1 MMANQSFCDTCLHWV
16 TARECKE
23 QRWKRGNGTN
33 WGRALFKGRKG
44 GKAGSNVHIRCGAP
58 PEAFSS
64 RTARGREGAP
74 PIHDI
79 RTKGEGVTKSIWSM
93 EGRIAFFTLDLR
105 VIPNAHR
112 ESQIQTEFAYIID
125 GRSLPTYLFYL
136 DGTNVQ
142 PKKSTYVCYK
152 KQFSCHFS
160 ANTTVHSPNTLHV
173 KFAQS
178 GIWKAEERDGRKKL
192 SGLRLF
198 AEQSDLGHFGS
209 VRAENPWER
218 SNWMR
223 GIESSFWQAL
233 AAALRFCHQKL
244 TCSMFVWCTVR
255 VRLTFIIIRQA
266 DHINIHEWTWNI
278 HDLQ

>member
-1 MMANQSFCDTCLHWV
+1 
-16 TARECKE
+16 
-23 QRWKRGNGTN
+23 
-33 WGRALFKGRKG
+33 
-44 GKAGSNVHIRCGAP
+44 
-58 PEAFSS
+58 
-64 RTARGREGAP
+64 
-74 PIHDI
+74 
-79 RTKGEGVTKSIWSM
+79 M

-152 KQFSCHFS
+152 KQFSCHFY

-209 VRAENPWER
+209 VRAENP
-218 SNWMR
+218 
-223 GIESSFWQAL
+223 
-233 AAALRFCHQKL
+233 
-244 TCSMFVWCTVR
+244 
-255 VRLTFIIIRQA
+255 
-266 DHINIHEWTWNI
+266 
-278 HDLQ
+278 